1 MTISYFVFLL
11 KHPLCLPSSSHLVY
25 HLAFYSTGES
35 SKNRS
40 TSTLSYKQ
48 SHYASGPML
57 PSCPHFQMMNF
68 PCGKIWRTSLFVCW
82 IPVLLVCSGIFLEF
96 ALLISLHNH
105 CFSSQF
111 IFTITHIFIF
121 KLSFDPDPPTNT
133 IQSIC
138 FLHKN
143 LLKEFSIL
151 IVYVPFLT
159 LS

>member
-1 MTISYFVFLL
+1 MLDHISNDWQLNTCVTLNSSSHALIFSCHFTLSLAEMTISYFVFLL

-111 IFTITHIFIF
+111 VYFHHYSHIY
-121 KLSFDPDPPTNT
+121 L
-133 IQSIC
+133 
-138 FLHKN
+138 
-143 LLKEFSIL
+143 
-151 IVYVPFLT
+151 
-159 LS
+159 